1 MQKLKNS
8 MGRLGRLFHK
18 LQDVDYELVYVPGE
32 KNFLP
37 DFLSRSFE
45 TESNIY
51 LLNQTE
57 LKSTIDWK
65 AEQSRDNELCELKKL
80 VVANSSDDNW
90 LKLKNGR
97 R

>member
-1 MQKLKNS
+1 M
-8 MGRLGRLFHK
+8 GRLFHK

-45 TESNIY
+45 TESNVC

-80 VVANSSDDNW
+80 YLIVYLNYYIIFT
-90 LKLKNGR
+90 LTQPIPPGGG
-97 R
+97 